1 MGYDE
6 VFLLGHGPKEGLL
19 WSSERE
25 SFAHSPV
32 NEEEDFDGEEVEEK
46 EGDEDEYDEGKW
58 ENEGEFEGEDDEDE
72 NENDRGASIGES
84 SGSPGDGHNRPFIFP
99 AIWTVNDFK
108 PTMTTKIFNNL
119 RDRYQIPDNIPI
131 RLPGKY
137 EKCYS
142 GKTVDV
148 DMYDAMFGVG

>member
-46 EGDEDEYDEGKW
+46 EGDEDEYDEGK
-58 ENEGEFEGEDDEDE
+58 
-72 NENDRGASIGES
+72 
-84 SGSPGDGHNRPFIFP
+84 
-99 AIWTVNDFK
+99 
-108 PTMTTKIFNNL
+108 
-119 RDRYQIPDNIPI
+119 
-131 RLPGKY
+131 
-137 EKCYS
+137 
-142 GKTVDV
+142 
-148 DMYDAMFGVG
+148 